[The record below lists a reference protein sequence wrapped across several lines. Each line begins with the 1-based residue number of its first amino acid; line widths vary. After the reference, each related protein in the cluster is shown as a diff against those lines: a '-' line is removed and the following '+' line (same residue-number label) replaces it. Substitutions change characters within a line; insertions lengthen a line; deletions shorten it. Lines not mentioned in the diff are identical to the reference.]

1 MCASGAAEIGVVSA
15 TCSSA
20 SELPRGEVVMMWEG
34 RAVVVLLSLVV
45 VCSDDTGPE
54 PIGPMVTDK
63 VTIPVPL
70 PYCLLFS

>member
-1 MCASGAAEIGVVSA
+1 M
-15 TCSSA
+15 
-20 SELPRGEVVMMWEG
+20 SELPRGEAVMMWEG

-63 VTIPVPL
+63 VTIP
-70 PYCLLFS
+70 YCLPFSLM